1 MKILWILLALTFTAT
16 AEGRPM
22 LKETPYAQVKDLIG
36 KGKPY
41 FLEIGSDSCRSCRIM
56 GKMLY
61 TIKENTPKLNIYFIN
76 VHKERAVAKELKI
89 MMIPT
94 QLIFDANGTEVFRHI
109 GMIEEDELSNILTQY
124 KLRK

>member
-1 MKILWILLALTFTAT
+1 MKILWILLTLTFTAT
-16 AEGRPM
+16 AESRPL

-56 GKMLY
+56 GKLLY
-61 TIKENTPKLNIYFIN
+61 TLTQEDPSLNIYFIN
-76 VHKERAVAKELKI
+76 LHKERTVASELKV

-109 GMIEEDELSNILTQY
+109 GVLSSDELSSLFKTYQF
-124 KLRK
+124 

>member
-22 LKETPYAQVKDLIG
+22 LKETPYAQVRDKIG

-41 FLEIGSDSCRSCRIM
+41 FLEIGSDSCRNCRIM
-56 GKMLY
+56 GKLLY
-61 TIKENTPKLNIYFIN
+61 TITKEDPSLNIHFIN
-76 VHKERAVAKELKI
+76 VHKERSVASELKI

-94 QLIFDANGTEVFRHI
+94 QLIFDANGTEVFRHL
-109 GMIEEDELSNILTQY
+109 GVLSRDELNSLFKTHQF
-124 KLRK
+124 

>member
-1 MKILWILLALTFTAT
+1 MKILWILLALTFTVT
-16 AEGRPM
+16 AQGRPM

-41 FLEIGSDSCRSCRIM
+41 FLEVGSDTCRSCRIM

-61 TIKENTPKLNIYFIN
+61 TITQEDPSLNIHFIN
-76 VHKERAVAKELKI
+76 LHKERAVAKELKI

-109 GMIEEDELSNILTQY
+109 GVIEEDELSNILTQY
-124 KLRK
+124 KIKK

>member
-1 MKILWILLALTFTAT
+1 
-16 AEGRPM
+16 M

-41 FLEIGSDSCRSCRIM
+41 FLEIGSDSCRSCRVM

-61 TIKENTPKLNIYFIN
+61 TITQKDPSLNIYFIN
-76 VHKERAVAKELKI
+76 VHTEREVANALKI

-94 QLIFDANGTEVFRHI
+94 QLIFDAQGAEVYRHV
-109 GMIEEDELSNILTQY
+109 GKLEEAELELTLTKYGVTQ
-124 KLRK
+124 

>member
-16 AEGRPM
+16 AQGRPM
-22 LKETPYAQVKDLIG
+22 LKETPYAQVKDFIG

-61 TIKENTPKLNIYFIN
+61 TITQEDPSLNIYFIN
-76 VHKERAVAKELKI
+76 LHKKRAVAKELKI

-94 QLIFDANGTEVFRHI
+94 QLIFDADGTEVFRHI
-109 GMIEEDELSNILTQY
+109 GMMEADELSSILTQF
-124 KLRK
+124 KIRK